1 MIKKMNAISHYCFR
15 PDFGLLIIRI
25 ALGAIF
31 THHGWAKLGNVTGT
45 EGFMSAIGLPGFMA
59 YAIII
64 VEVLGGLMLIF
75 GVLTRVAAVATGIAM
90 VVAVVLATLPHKGFL
105 GSEFEVLLAVVS
117 FGIAFIGAGKYRLAH
132 IFEHDK

>member
-1 MIKKMNAISHYCFR
+1 MIEKMNTISRYCFR

-31 THHGWAKLGNVTGT
+31 IHHGWAKLGNVTGT

-64 VEVLGGLMLIF
+64 VEVLGGFMLIF

-90 VVAVVLATLPHKGFL
+90 VVAVMLVTLPHKGFL
-105 GSEFEVLLAVVS
+105 GSEFEILLAVVS
-117 FGIAFIGAGKYRLAH
+117 FGLAFIGAGKYRLAH